1 MASKKLV
8 DIITIPLIEDDGQ
21 LCFAE
26 IDQHLP
32 FLPKRVYY
40 ILNPKPQEPRGY
52 HAHKK
57 TDQLLFCI
65 QGSVKM
71 VLDNGRKKEQ
81 IVLNKP
87 NIGIMLPQ
95 MIWHEMHNMDKDTIL
110 LVLASKKYEPA
121 DYIRSYD
128 QFMKLVKK
136 K

>member
-1 MASKKLV
+1 MTQ
-8 DIITIPLIEDDGQ
+8 IINVPKIEDDGQ

-26 IDQHLP
+26 IDEHVP

-40 ILNPKPQEPRGY
+40 ILNPKPKELRGC

-71 VLDNGRKKEQ
+71 ILDNGNKKEST
-81 IVLNKP
+81 VLKEP
-87 NIGIMLPQ
+87 NQGIMLPR
-95 MIWHEMHNMDKDTIL
+95 MIWHEMHNMDRDTIL
-110 LVLASKKYEPA
+110 LVLASEKYDPA

-128 QFMKLVKK
+128 QFIKLLKGKK